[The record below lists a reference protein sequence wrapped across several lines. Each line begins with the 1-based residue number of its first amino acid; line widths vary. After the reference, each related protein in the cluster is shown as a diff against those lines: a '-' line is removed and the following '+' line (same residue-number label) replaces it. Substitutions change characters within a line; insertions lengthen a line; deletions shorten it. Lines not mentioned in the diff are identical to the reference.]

1 MRLNLIRLKI
11 HTKPGINRTLSTYS
25 MKQTKNTENKFSAGF
40 FDNLSTAKLILISL
54 LIGIF
59 IIYINFSFISHDL
72 EYLGKEK
79 FLHIILFFIF
89 RYLFFSSVI
98 WVMLR
103 HNLMKVKLE
112 SIGNRFFRTVLIGI
126 AGYFIYVVISPLLNP
141 KYEWFSGFVLFQFFI
156 MMILCTLIGHVAH
169 LYNEHRKKEKEIE
182 QLKTENLQSR
192 YVALTNQINPHFFF
206 NSLNGL
212 SSLIRKKN
220 EENAIEYVNK
230 LSDVFRYVLQSD
242 KKSIVTLG
250 EELESVTALK
260 YMMEVRFAS
269 KLVFNI
275 DVNEE
280 HKNLKIPVLSL
291 LPLIDNVVVHNV
303 IDSEHKMI
311 VTIYLNNHNELL
323 VTNPVYPKFETPNT
337 NGTGLKNLE
346 NRFLLLMDREIKIIA
361 DGKTFTVCLPLIKN

>member
-1 MRLNLIRLKI
+1 
-11 HTKPGINRTLSTYS
+11 
-25 MKQTKNTENKFSAGF
+25 MKKAKTITDKFTTGF
-40 FDNLSTAKLILISL
+40 FDNYTTFKLILVSLAIALFISYPDISFFNFELGFLGESKFNAL
-54 LIGIF
+54 LIF
-59 IIYINFSFISHDL
+59 YA
-72 EYLGKEK
+72 
-79 FLHIILFFIF
+79 F
-89 RYLFFSSVI
+89 RYTYFSALL
-98 WVMLR
+98 WLMLWY
-103 HNLMKVKLE
+103 NLQKVKMKSVGTRFLQTAI
-112 SIGNRFFRTVLIGI
+112 IGTVAII
-126 AGYFIYVVISPLLNP
+126 VYMAFAYYLNP
-141 KYEWFSGFVLFQFFI
+141 KNKCFSGFLLFQFSI
-156 MMILCTLIGHVAH
+156 MTVFCSLLGHVAH
-169 LYNEHRKKEKEIE
+169 LYDEHRKKEKEIE

-242 KKSIVTLG
+242 KKNIVTLG

-260 YMMEVRFAS
+260 YMMEVRFAN

-275 DVNEE
+275 DVKEE

-291 LPLIDNVVVHNV
+291 LPLIDNVVVHNI

-311 VTIYLNNHNELL
+311 VAIYLNDENELL
-323 VTNPVYPKFETPNT
+323 VSNPVYPKFEAPRT

-346 NRFLLLMDREIKIIA
+346 NRFILLMDKKIRIIN
-361 DGKTFTVCLPLIKN
+361 DGKTFTVCLPLIKS